1 MRYVWVIAV
10 VGTLISCHKKEVKNV
25 DVPVVPQKASVVIQ
39 DTTVLTADTIVPDDP
54 NAYQVKTGIVTPEE
68 LVIYAQTL
76 RGVPY
81 QYACSDPEKG
91 FDCSGFINYVFNRFY
106 IKVPRSSVDFTN
118 VGKEVPLEDA
128 KPGDLILFTGTN
140 NTIRTVGHIGIVTSH
155 IADSLVFIHS
165 SSGSAN
171 GVTMTPLNEY
181 YQGRFMKIV
190 RVFAQNDKK

>member
-1 MRYVWVIAV
+1 MRHLWTIAI
-10 VGTLISCHKKEVKNV
+10 TSILLSCNKGQVKQESPMV
-25 DVPVVPQKASVVIQ
+25 TPPASVTRQAAPPPVP
-39 DTTVLTADTIVPDDP
+39 DTIVPDDP
-54 NAYQVKTGIVTPEE
+54 NAYRINTGIVTPQE
-68 LVIYAQTL
+68 VVNFAQTL

-81 QYACSDPEKG
+81 EYACSDPAKG
-91 FDCSGFINYVFNRFY
+91 FDCSGFINYVFNQFY

-118 VGKEVPLEDA
+118 VGKEVPLQDA
-128 KPGDLILFTGTN
+128 KPGDLILFTGTDN
-140 NTIRTVGHIGIVTSH
+140 SIRTVGHIGIVTSH
-155 IADSLVFIHS
+155 LADSLVFIHS